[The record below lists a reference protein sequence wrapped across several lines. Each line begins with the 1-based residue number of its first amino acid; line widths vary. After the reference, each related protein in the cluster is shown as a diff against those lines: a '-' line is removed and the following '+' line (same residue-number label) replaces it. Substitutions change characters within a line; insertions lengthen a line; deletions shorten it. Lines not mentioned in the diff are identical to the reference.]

1 MAEETLVDIEEQKEE
16 NKVDIMSMTSNE
28 LIGQLMDINDKPSLS
43 EQESEYKK
51 LVVAELKNRK
61 TNKPTISK
69 ITPNTIRIRLLID

>member
-28 LIGQLMDINDKPSLS
+28 LIGQLWDINGKQSLS

-51 LVVAELKNRK
+51 LILAELKNRK
-61 TNKPTISK
+61 ANKTLGTIIVVDS
-69 ITPNTIRIRLLID
+69 IPH

>member
-51 LVVAELKNRK
+51 LVVAELKTRK
-61 TNKPTISK
+61 ANKTLGIIATVDSCPTK
-69 ITPNTIRIRLLID
+69 IE